1 MRWPLRAA
9 CTFTTTVGASGRPP
23 SVRPSLVRARARS
36 VLISGRKRP
45 SGRPRS
51 TAGRLLRSGRFLQMH
66 VFTHNEHP
74 SCGLSDTSLRS
85 RPIVLLGRPLLR
97 RRCQDPARPDPPKTN
112 RNRMRRA
119 VRPRAETRQPSPA
132 PGSLR
137 RSSHFGSRSAP
148 SRAALLAWLMAASF
162 WAFPLDRALCGRP
175 AASVAERRSE
185 TGRHY

>member
-9 CTFTTTVGASGRPP
+9 WTFMTTVGASGRPP
-23 SVRPSLVRARARS
+23 SVRPSLVRARASS

-51 TAGRLLRSGRFLQMH
+51 TAGRLLRPGRFLQMH
-66 VFTHNEHP
+66 VLTHNEHP

-85 RPIVLLGRPLLR
+85 RPIVLLGRHVMASPVPR
-97 RRCQDPARPDPPKTN
+97 PGAPDPPKTN

-119 VRPRAETRQPSPA
+119 VRPRAETRQPSPG

-137 RSSHFGSRSAP
+137 RSFHFGSRSAP

-175 AASVAERRSE
+175 AASVAERTSE